1 MAVPT
6 MTRRWRTRA
15 CTYNDQKVVV
25 MRLYLQRPGGGG
37 YSYITWVPS
46 SSACGPGRAHRL
58 CGGAVLAVGFPPAWE
73 ECCLHVHAAA
83 HRNVWL
89 ALGEG
94 SVQALL

>member
-1 MAVPT
+1 MCVH
-6 MTRRWRTRA
+6 
-15 CTYNDQKVVV
+15 NDQKVAVQV
-25 MRLYLQRPGGGG
+25 LYAGAESKRL
-37 YSYITWVPS
+37 W
-46 SSACGPGRAHRL
+46 PGRAHRL
-58 CGGAVLAVGFPPAWE
+58 CGGAVLAVGSPPAWE